1 MNFEQP
7 VFFSIV
13 LISTFIAPTKGA
25 MNEDNLTHLVSK
37 LSIGDIHA
45 FESIYKLYQQR
56 IFNFCLKLL
65 PSIDDAREATQKV
78 FIAIWEQKAMLDPE
92 KSFTAYIY
100 SIARYTA
107 YHDFKNLVYRNAA
120 FEQITTDINIFSEA
134 EKDEVL
140 FKEMTEIINRL
151 IDQLPPQRGMI
162 FRLSRFYQLTY
173 RTIAEKLNIT
183 ENTVDTQIRRA
194 LDYIRKEYHKVFS

>member
-1 MNFEQP
+1 
-7 VFFSIV
+7 
-13 LISTFIAPTKGA
+13 
-25 MNEDNLTHLVSK
+25 MNEENLTNLVSK
-37 LSIGDIHA
+37 LKGGDIHA
-45 FESIYKLYQQR
+45 FESIYKLYHQR

-65 PSIDDAREATQKV
+65 PTIDDAREATQKV
-78 FIAIWEQKAMLDPE
+78 FIALWEQKSILDPE

-107 YHDFKNLVYRNAA
+107 YNDFKSLVYRNAA
-120 FEQITTDINIFSEA
+120 FEQITTDINIFADA

-151 IDQLPPQRGMI
+151 IDQLPPQRRMI

-173 RTIAEKLNIT
+173 RTIAEKLQIT

-194 LDYIRKEYHKVFS
+194 LEFIRKEYQRAFR

>member
-1 MNFEQP
+1 MD
-7 VFFSIV
+7 
-13 LISTFIAPTKGA
+13 
-25 MNEDNLTHLVSK
+25 DNLTLLICK
-37 LSIGDIHA
+37 LKAGDINA
-45 FESIYKLYQQR
+45 FEQIYNLFHQR

-78 FIAIWEQKAMLDPE
+78 FIAIWEQKAILDPG
-92 KSFTAYIY
+92 KPFTSYIY

-107 YHDFKNLVYRNAA
+107 YHDYKALVYRSAA
-120 FEQITTDINIFSEA
+120 FEQITTEINIFSEA

-140 FKEMTEIINRL
+140 FKEMTDVINRI
-151 IDQLPPQRGMI
+151 IDQLPPQRRMI

-173 RTIAEKLNIT
+173 RTIAEKLNIS

-194 LDYIRKEYHKVFS
+194 LDYIRKEYQRAFS